1 MSLADDVD
9 RIAVLYAK
17 IDLIDD
23 MARRRWRNYWRN
35 IFKAIFRRKRKKLK
49 PIPAPVDPRLRKGCK
64 HGHGPEA
71 RYLKQFNATATHR
84 AYVTATCRECERET
98 SRRMRQRIK
107 ERKAA
112 KTPNADQQ

>member
-23 MARRRWRNYWRN
+23 MARRRWRHYWRN
-35 IFKAIFRRKRKKLK
+35 IFRAIFRRKPKRLGAIAA
-49 PIPAPVDPRLRKGCK
+49 PIDPRLKIPCK
-64 HGHGPEA
+64 HGHGA
-71 RYLKQFNATATHR
+71 NHRYLKEFKTKR
-84 AYVTATCRECERET
+84 GSYVGVVCRECERAT
-98 SRRMRQRIK
+98 SRRMRQRMK

-112 KTPNADQQ
+112 ITPNADQQ